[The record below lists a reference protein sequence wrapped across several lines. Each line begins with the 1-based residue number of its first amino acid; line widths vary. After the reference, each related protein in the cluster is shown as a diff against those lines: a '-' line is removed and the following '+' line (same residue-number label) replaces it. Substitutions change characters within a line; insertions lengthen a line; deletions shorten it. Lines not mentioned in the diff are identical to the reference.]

1 MNTKDKIIQSFKS
14 LLEDNKR
21 NINMIVKVAERAKL
35 TNEQFYI
42 EWEDFLNKISNKDHN
57 K

>member
-1 MNTKDKIIQSFKS
+1 MNRELVIQSLKA

>member
-1 MNTKDKIIQSFKS
+1 MVKDILISEFKA

-42 EWEDFLNKISNKDHN
+42 EWEDYLNKISTKDHN